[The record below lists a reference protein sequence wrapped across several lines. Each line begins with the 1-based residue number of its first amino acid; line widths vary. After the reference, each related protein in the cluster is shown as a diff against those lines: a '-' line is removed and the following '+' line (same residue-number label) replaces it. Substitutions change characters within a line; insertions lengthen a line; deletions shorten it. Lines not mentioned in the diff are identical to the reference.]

1 MSNLSR
7 IEFDATPEE
16 RNRLNMEAAAHG
28 MSRKELIRERVL
40 YPQRV
45 ASLGNGRD
53 CIDRAIT
60 SGVPL
65 VANTAAIPSG
75 IHRAAKE
82 PIICTHR
89 DLRFRTASSRSCVD
103 A

>member
-45 ASLGNGRD
+45 PSLGNGRD

-60 SGVPL
+60 AVNRQYGG
-65 VANTAAIPSG
+65 IPR
-75 IHRAAKE
+75 HQLE
-82 PIICTHR
+82 PIICTVICA
-89 DLRFRTASSRSCVD
+89 LA
-103 A
+103 AEG

>member
-45 ASLGNGRD
+45 ASLGSGRD
-53 CIDRAIT
+53 CIDRAI
-60 SGVPL
+60 SAVSRQYNG
-65 VANTAAIPSG
+65 IPR
-75 IHRAAKE
+75 HQLE
-82 PIICTHR
+82 PIICTVICA
-89 DLRFRTASSRSCVD
+89 LA
-103 A
+103 AAA

>member
-1 MSNLSR
+1 MSNVSR

-45 ASLGNGRD
+45 AWLGNGRD
-53 CIDRAIT
+53 SIDRAIT
-60 SGVPL
+60 AVSRMYNG
-65 VANTAAIPSG
+65 IPR
-75 IHRAAKE
+75 HQLE
-82 PIICTHR
+82 PIICTVICA
-89 DLRFRTASSRSCVD
+89 LAAES
-103 A
+103 

>member
-1 MSNLSR
+1 MTNMSR

-53 CIDRAIT
+53 SIDRAIT
-60 SGVPL
+60 AVSRQYNG
-65 VANTAAIPSG
+65 IPR
-75 IHRAAKE
+75 HQLE
-82 PIICTHR
+82 PIICSVICALAA
-89 DLRFRTASSRSCVD
+89 DG
-103 A
+103 

>member
-1 MSNLSR
+1 MSNVSR

-53 CIDRAIT
+53 SIDRAINAV
-60 SGVPL
+60 SRQYNG
-65 VANTAAIPSG
+65 IPR
-75 IHRAAKE
+75 HQLE
-82 PIICTHR
+82 PIICTVICALAA
-89 DLRFRTASSRSCVD
+89 DG
-103 A
+103 

>member
-28 MSRKELIRERVL
+28 MSRKQLIRERVL

-45 ASLGNGRD
+45 ATLGSGRD
-53 CIDRAIT
+53 SIDRAI
-60 SGVPL
+60 
-65 VANTAAIPSG
+65 AAVNRQYSG
-75 IHRAAKE
+75 IPRHQLE
-82 PIICTHR
+82 PIICTVICALAAER
-89 DLRFRTASSRSCVD
+89 
-103 A
+103 

>member
-53 CIDRAIT
+53 CSRDYAGSHPWEIDDQFCN
-60 SGVPL
+60 
-65 VANTAAIPSG
+65 VAVCG
-75 IHRAAKE
+75 DH
-82 PIICTHR
+82 
-89 DLRFRTASSRSCVD
+89 D
-103 A
+103 